1 MLDIFEL
8 IFMTLI
14 LLGAIMVLSM
24 VILDL
29 IQLYLLISK
38 HAEVIWRIIER
49 KIDDKD
55 SGN

>member
-14 LLGAIMVLSM
+14 LLGTITVLSM

-38 HAEVIWRIIER
+38 HAEAIWRIIER